1 VVHERVG
8 ISAQDAVFG
17 DVVVNW
23 HNTPVVNLYLTTVT
37 LENTTVTNF
46 TNLEFKV
53 FTGTETLLLNER
65 GEIENTTDIPATTKV
80 LAQPRI
86 RHLSFQSP
94 AARHPSVSHDD
105 ASQRQCES
113 CGLDRHAT
121 RGATVRFLVVAA
133 RSGSLHTWVAAVVSM
148 LAGLFAQS
156 IGAGLFRFGRLYRIV
171 FQ

>member
-1 VVHERVG
+1 MVHERVG

-86 RHLSFQSP
+86 RHRSFQSP
-94 AARHPSVSHDD
+94 AARHPSVSRRRIPT
-105 ASQRQCES
+105 SMRV
-113 CGLDRHAT
+113 L
-121 RGATVRFLVVAA
+121 
-133 RSGSLHTWVAAVVSM
+133 RSGSTCNTRCDRPIPRRCRA
-148 LAGLFAQS
+148 
-156 IGAGLFRFGRLYRIV
+156 FR
-171 FQ
+171 